1 MVWDFLKLVE
11 PGRDEGVARVE
22 TILVVEWR
30 TWSRRFWFRLGLLAG
45 AHRPAQPT
53 LEGVRSQAGSTN
65 FGEGALAGRLNRL
78 RVGSL

>member
-1 MVWDFLKLVE
+1 MLVE

-45 AHRPAQPT
+45 ARRPAQPT

>member
-1 MVWDFLKLVE
+1 MLVE
-11 PGRDEGVARVE
+11 PGRDEGAARVE

-53 LEGVRSQAGSTN
+53 LEGVRSQVGSTN